1 MEHQNWE
8 QYIILCNPN
17 KKNNKDNKKIKI
29 KELTKEQKIE
39 KKNDEGDLKHKK
51 IDKEFSQKL
60 QQSRLN
66 KKLTQKQL
74 ANKLNIQVTIIND
87 YECCRGN
94 YNGQIIGKLKRFLL
108 IK

>member
-8 QYIILCNPN
+8 QYIIHCNPN

-39 KKNDEGDLKHKK
+39 KKDDDGDLKHKK
-51 IDKEFSQKL
+51 IDKIFSQKL
-60 QQSRLN
+60 QKARLN
-66 KKLTQKQL
+66 KNLTQKQL

-94 YNGQIIGKLKRFLL
+94 YNGQIIGKLKRFY
-108 IK
+108 

>member
-8 QYIILCNPN
+8 QYIIHCNPN
-17 KKNNKDNKKIKI
+17 KKNNKNKEIKEIKEI

-66 KKLTQKQL
+66 KKLTIL
-74 ANKLNIQVTIIND
+74 YFTAT
-87 YECCRGN
+87 
-94 YNGQIIGKLKRFLL
+94 
-108 IK
+108 